1 MAKMGKR
8 WCFTLNNFSD
18 REVEV
23 LRNTKGVKYM
33 VVGIECGDNGTPH
46 LQGYVRFNKVT
57 RFNAVK
63 KIVGARAHVEAAR
76 GSEA

>member
-8 WCFTLNNFSD
+8 WCFTLNSFSD

-63 KIVGARAHVEAAR
+63 KIVGTRAHVEAAR